1 MLLIGNGFGTFDP
14 GDFDLRPSDSKINR
28 VPLLPKMDVWTK
40 FLLRMG
46 GITRSKSTVFWT
58 SKYIHSFT
66 TSKQLNLNT
75 SQRL

>member
-46 GITRSKSTVFWT
+46 GITRSKSTVF
-58 SKYIHSFT
+58 
-66 TSKQLNLNT
+66 
-75 SQRL
+75 